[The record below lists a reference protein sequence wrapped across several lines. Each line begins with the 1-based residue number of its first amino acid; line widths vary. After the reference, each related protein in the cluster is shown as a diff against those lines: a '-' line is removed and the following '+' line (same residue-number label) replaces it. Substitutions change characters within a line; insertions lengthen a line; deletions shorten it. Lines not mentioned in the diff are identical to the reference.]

1 MHRNK
6 IHDIKPSSELSRR
19 SAKKIP
25 TRRPMRREIIE
36 EDFQPEEFESL
47 RNYQKG
53 KSGRGLWYVAG
64 LCILFLVFSLSFV
77 FSNASIEITPKNGTF
92 PVNKTITAT
101 KDGNDGL
108 SFEMVVLEGE
118 ETAEIT
124 ASDKTYVERKATGQ
138 VRIFND
144 HGSNEQKLLID
155 TRLETEDGKIYK
167 TKVATT
173 VPGQKTVNGDSTPGF
188 VDVEIYADQP
198 GETYNIE
205 EGTTLKIIG
214 FRGTPK
220 YDTFYAETITAI
232 EGGIKGE
239 VYDVSEETK
248 QSQIENLKKEVKAD
262 LVGNIRNELPE
273 GFVLYDGATITVF
286 DSIETDEG
294 ENSVSFK
301 QKASVYAFVFKKEEL
316 EKEMV
321 KNSVP
326 DEGSIRITNIEDLNI
341 GLVDDGNIQP
351 ETVREITIKIE
362 DNLNVVWDIP
372 EEEIIEAISG
382 IKERDFEKTMDGFGD
397 SVEKANL
404 DLRPIWRSNLPDKPN
419 QIKIINTFGA

>member
-36 EDFQPEEFESL
+36 EDFQQEEFESL

-167 TKVATT
+167 TRVATT

-188 VDVEIYADQP
+188 VDLEIYADQP

>member
-53 KSGRGLWYVAG
+53 RSGRGLWYVAG

-77 FSNASIEITPKNGTF
+77 FSKASVEITPKNGTF
-92 PVNKTITAT
+92 PINKSLTAT
-101 KDGNDGL
+101 KDSGSGL

-118 ETAEIT
+118 ESAEIT

-144 HGSNEQKLLID
+144 HGSSEQKLLID

-188 VDVEIYADQP
+188 VDVEVYADQP

-220 YDTFYAETITAI
+220 YDTFYAETITAV

-239 VYDVSEETK
+239 VFDVSEETK
-248 QSQIENLKKEVKAD
+248 ESKIDELKKEVKAS
-262 LVGNIRNELPE
+262 LIGTIRNELPE
-273 GFVLYDGATITVF
+273 GFVLYEGSTITVF
-286 DSIETDEG
+286 DSVEQEQG

-301 QKASVYAFVFKKEEL
+301 QKANVYAFVFKKEDL

-321 KNSVP
+321 KNSVQN
-326 DEGSIRITNIEDLNI
+326 EGSVRVTNIEDLNV
-341 GLVDDGNIQP
+341 GLVDSGNIQP
-351 ETVREITIKIE
+351 ETVSEISIKIE

-382 IKERDFEKTMDGFGD
+382 IKERDFEKTMAEFRD
-397 SVEKANL
+397 SIEKADL
-404 DLRPIWRSNLPDKPN
+404 DLKPIWRSNLPDKSN
-419 QIKIINTFGA
+419 QIKIINTFED